1 MLPSNFAITS
11 NPVLGFNI
19 KCNPVNIS
27 RNLYAYSPFS
37 QSWFLS
43 IYNVL
48 MGTFICRE
56 SPECDGKALV
66 LGKHKVA

>member
-11 NPVLGFNI
+11 KPVLGFNI

-27 RNLYAYSPFS
+27 RNLYAYSPYS

-48 MGTFICRE
+48 MGTFICEESRE
-56 SPECDGKALV
+56 SDGKALV
-66 LGKHKVA
+66 